1 MALNPFYSDA
11 AAKAAVDAM
20 VALLNSGTLEIY
32 DGSQPADANTAITSQ
47 NLLGT
52 FTFGSTAFAAS
63 SASGTAPNRAAVAT
77 ANSITDV
84 SASATGTAAW
94 FRAKRSSGN
103 GSGAIMDG
111 TVGVSG
117 TDLIMTDVSLTSG
130 ETMHVASLTVSNPE

>member
-1 MALNPFYSDA
+1 MANNPFYSDA

-32 DGSQPADANTAITSQ
+32 DGTQPTDANTAITTQ

-63 SASGTAPNRAAVAT
+63 VASGTAPNRSAVAT
-77 ANSITDV
+77 ANSISNV
-84 SASATGTAAW
+84 NASATGTATW
-94 FRAKRSSGN
+94 FRAKRSSAN

-111 TVGVSG
+111 TAGTSG

-130 ETMHVASLTVSNPE
+130 ETMSVASLTVTNPE

>member
-1 MALNPFYSDA
+1 MALNPFFSDA

-32 DGSQPADANTAITSQ
+32 DGSQPTDANTAISGQ

-52 FTFGSTAFAAS
+52 LTFGSTAFAAS
-63 SASGTAPNRAAVAT
+63 VASGTAPTRSAVAT
-77 ANSITDV
+77 ANSISDAN
-84 SASATGTAAW
+84 ASATGTATW

-111 TVGVSG
+111 TVGTSG

-130 ETMHVASLTVSNPE
+130 EAMHVASLTVANPE